1 MKKVVVVGSLN
12 YDFFLL
18 LAGTPK
24 VGETVHANESG
35 RGAGGKGADQ
45 AVQIAKLGTPVS
57 MVGSIGNDWMGTYLR
72 ESLIDAG
79 VDCTYLKRRQDV
91 ETGMSVANVLP
102 DGNIMSVILHGANY
116 GVEKADVLE
125 AMPAL
130 REAEMIV
137 LQLEIPM
144 EVVKFTIDLAKELG
158 IEVLLNAAPAAVLE
172 EEYIRKC
179 DYFVVNEVEA
189 SFYAG
194 EEIVSVE
201 QAEKRIPELAEN
213 YGNCWICTLG
223 EAGALIAGNGEY
235 RHIPA
240 VKTQMVE
247 ATGAGDS
254 FVGGFSHGV
263 LEGMD
268 VFQAGWFAAHCSAI
282 TIRNVGAQAS
292 MPRREQLRKEYGI

>member
-1 MKKVVVVGSLN
+1 M
-12 YDFFLL
+12 
-18 LAGTPK
+18 
-24 VGETVHANESG
+24 
-35 RGAGGKGADQ
+35 
-45 AVQIAKLGTPVS
+45 
-57 MVGSIGNDWMGTYLR
+57 
-72 ESLIDAG
+72 
-79 VDCTYLKRRQDV
+79 
-91 ETGMSVANVLP
+91 
-102 DGNIMSVILHGANY
+102 
-116 GVEKADVLE
+116 LE
-125 AMPAL
+125 ALPAL

-158 IEVLLNAAPAAVLE
+158 IKVLLNAAPAAVLE